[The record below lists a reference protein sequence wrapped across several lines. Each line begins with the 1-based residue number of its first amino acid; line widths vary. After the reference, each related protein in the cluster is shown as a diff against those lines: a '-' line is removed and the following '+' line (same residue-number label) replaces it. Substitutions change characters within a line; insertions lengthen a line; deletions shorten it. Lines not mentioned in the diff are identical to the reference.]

1 MSCLPPNV
9 FLVVFPLRLE
19 IDGSR
24 LSTTT
29 ITANALTVPYA
40 KRTSKAK
47 VFSWKQANHF
57 AKVTPEWEFRIK
69 IKNVHTTKKSNC
81 GHFQPHLHHYFS
93 KGWIPRKENKS
104 VKKYRKSEDV
114 MKSFFILTTKKYL
127 LTNFTLQQFYYY
139 AYIWIFVKIKKV
151 SSEIFIDF

>member
-93 KGWIPRKENKS
+93 KGWIPRKNKS

-139 AYIWIFVKIKKV
+139 AYIWIFVKIKKNI